1 MFFFPHHLPT
11 TENLDGWWNT
21 GPMWY
26 IQRYTVGSQT
36 LSEAGTSCQICCTG
50 INKTC
55 HFGFFKTNFGPDNI
69 FLKLLLLLD
78 YFCFAPFHK
87 LCSYIIFQKMTC
99 QHKNIFNR
107 TVRVGI
113 LRKWRVEPAPSNRSR
128 HSGYTLL
135 CWLPMSALKVTRI
148 QHFKFYKWGEGKHFH
163 SLPWSFHFR
172 SEIQCAAH
180 TKSDWSMKKDG
191 LKNKIQTWL
200 PFPLWS
206 EPANAPLKVDV
217 IVELS
222 VLFSKSR

>member
-36 LSEAGTSCQICCTG
+36 LSEAGTRCQICCTG

-107 TVRVGI
+107 TVRVGT
-113 LRKWRVEPAPSNRSR
+113 LRKWCVEPAPSNRSR
-128 HSGYTLL
+128 HSGYGTSVLASYVSPESYTDTTLQIL
-135 CWLPMSALKVTRI
+135 QMGRGQTL
-148 QHFKFYKWGEGKHFH
+148 
-163 SLPWSFHFR
+163 SLS
-172 SEIQCAAH
+172 S
-180 TKSDWSMKKDG
+180 
-191 LKNKIQTWL
+191 L
-200 PFPLWS
+200 
-206 EPANAPLKVDV
+206 
-217 IVELS
+217 ELS
-222 VLFSKSR
+222 LQKWNPMCCTH